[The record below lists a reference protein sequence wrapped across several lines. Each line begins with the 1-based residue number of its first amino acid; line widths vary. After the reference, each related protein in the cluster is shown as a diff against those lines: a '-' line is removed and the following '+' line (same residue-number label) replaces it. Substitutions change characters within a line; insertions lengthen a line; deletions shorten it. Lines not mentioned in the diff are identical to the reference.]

1 MLDPDPPEAEGET
14 GGVADAVHIAAD
26 QAVAQ
31 AVIASNKA
39 AAFIQRPWTTAI
51 ARR

>member
-31 AVIASNKA
+31 AVTAINK
-39 AAFIQRPWTTAI
+39 AAFIQLPWTTAI
-51 ARR
+51 ALR